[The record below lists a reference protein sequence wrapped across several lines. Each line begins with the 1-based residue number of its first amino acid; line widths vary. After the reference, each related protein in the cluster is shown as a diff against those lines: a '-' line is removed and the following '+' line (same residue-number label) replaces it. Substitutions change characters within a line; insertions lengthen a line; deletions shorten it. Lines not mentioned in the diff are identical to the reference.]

1 MPADPVSALGDA
13 SGPDDSELPI
23 SWDEAREVVVVVLLA
38 AAALRVV
45 SPFLG
50 YLESRVGGALA
61 DDIAE
66 VTRNADVFTGMLL
79 LGAGCLIATTPVV
92 DIVPALRRA
101 GVLMATV
108 VAVMAGWALVV
119 ELTRA
124 SGSGVLGRL
133 QSVFGRSGPGL
144 ILATTSAWLA
154 RRVVPFSD

>member
-1 MPADPVSALGDA
+1 MTEPSEVEGAGE
-13 SGPDDSELPI
+13 SELPI
-23 SWDEAREVVVVVLLA
+23 SWDEAREVVVVVLLTSA
-38 AAALRVV
+38 VLRVL
-45 SPFLG
+45 SPLLG
-50 YLESRVGGALA
+50 YLDSGVGGALA

-66 VTRNADVFTGMLL
+66 VTRNADIFTGVLL
-79 LGAGCLIATTPVV
+79 LGAGCLIATTPPV

-101 GVLMATV
+101 GVLVATL

-144 ILATTSAWLA
+144 LLATTSAWLA
-154 RRVVPFSD
+154 RRVIPFAN